1 MHDIIF
7 GAGICGC
14 DGKAGMTGLLHTILT
29 RVTLAGIASAVALRL
44 SGDGP
49 AKEAV
54 RISSGLLMML
64 ALLQPLSGL
73 KLSEIYGSIGKIDV
87 PVSELEEENMQTAMS
102 TVAASIAGTLEKSAA
117 EKGIDC
123 DVVVTMEN
131 DANGI
136 LQIGRVTV
144 YYRKSDADKLGILK
158 GLLLDECGVE
168 PERQEL
174 IER

>member
-1 MHDIIF
+1 
-7 GAGICGC
+7 
-14 DGKAGMTGLLHTILT
+14 MTGLLHTILT
-29 RVTLAGIASAVALRL
+29 RVTLAGIASAVALRF

-54 RISSGLLMML
+54 RIASGLLMML

-73 KLSEIYGSIGKIDV
+73 KLSEIYGSLGKMDI

-102 TVAASIAGTLEKSAA
+102 TVAASIAGTLEKRAA
-117 EKGIDC
+117 DNGIDC

-131 DANGI
+131 DTNGL
-136 LQIGRVTV
+136 LQIGQVTV
-144 YYRKSDADKLGILK
+144 YYKKSDADKLGMLR
-158 GLLLDECGVE
+158 GLLQDECGVG